1 MVTVGGRR
9 SSKSASLEPPEG
21 TFEIRVGEGK
31 LNAGPGTESPIVA
44 RTGRA
49 VWDTFPLNVREPRP
63 STRCYPPRSTQM
75 R

>member
-49 VWDTFPLNVREPRP
+49 VLGHVPTQRP
-63 STRCYPPRSTQM
+63 
-75 R
+75 